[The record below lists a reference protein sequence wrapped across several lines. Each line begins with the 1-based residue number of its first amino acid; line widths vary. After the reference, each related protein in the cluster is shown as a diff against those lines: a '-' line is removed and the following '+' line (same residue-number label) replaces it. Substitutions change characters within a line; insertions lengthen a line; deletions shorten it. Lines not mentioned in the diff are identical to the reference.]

1 MIMDDNGI
9 SDDDDHVSSSVSDVT
24 VNVTNISSDTH
35 TEDSVIGDFRAFM

>member
-9 SDDDDHVSSSVSDVT
+9 NDDDDHVNSFVPDVT

-35 TEDSVIGDFRAFM
+35 PEDSVIGDFRAFM